1 MDRQRRIL
9 ISVLSGVRPK
19 PLHILFYVRYQNRYY
34 GNHISKREYFQIT
47 FWKIWVYFQAFKN
60 SKEVGNMRK
69 IWNWKFRLRGKKIS
83 SDTKIG
89 PWFQSYTS
97 SEIDRPDTYS
107 WRSKFQAYLYIVTSL
122 IQGVLE
128 LCEFHYCD
136 FSKLSRNF
144 LLMRWLSYFI
154 SLLRF
159 LGYFGFKN
167 CINEKNIPKNE

>member
-1 MDRQRRIL
+1 MKKFPYLKTGPFGNSIFRRENIFRLFFGKSGFIFKLLKTHIPRVNKIVFWKEMDRQRRIL

-97 SEIDRPDTYS
+97 SEIDRPDT
-107 WRSKFQAYLYIVTSL
+107 
-122 IQGVLE
+122 
-128 LCEFHYCD
+128 
-136 FSKLSRNF
+136 
-144 LLMRWLSYFI
+144 
-154 SLLRF
+154 
-159 LGYFGFKN
+159 
-167 CINEKNIPKNE
+167 